1 MSVYTTV
8 TSAEL
13 KQFLRLYDIGE
24 LTDFKGISAGME
36 NTNYFLDT
44 SKGRYVLTLYEAYS
58 IEELPFFLGLMQ
70 HLSAHK
76 VETSTP
82 VSDKQGELLNQLCGK
97 PAAIIER
104 LAGTALAQSEV
115 SIEHCRLMGDALA
128 RFHLA
133 AESYHHYR
141 ANERN
146 DDFSAQLTSSLLAS
160 LNTQDQQLFL
170 QELNFQQTIDWHAL
184 PSGITHSDL
193 FCDNSMFDYVDN
205 KIVLSGIIDLY
216 FSCHDAYIY
225 DLAVIANDWCFNSN
239 QHTGSNQLDESRW
252 MALLSAYNKVR
263 KLQQVEKEA
272 WTAMLRIS
280 ALRFWILRLN
290 VTLNPR
296 GGEMVLLKDPNEFKD
311 KLKACLRDKEVIKQS
326 VLSL

>member
-8 TSAEL
+8 SSTEL
-13 KQFLRLYDIGE
+13 KQFLALYDIGE
-24 LTDFKGISAGME
+24 LIAFNGITAGME

-44 SKGRYVLTLYEAYS
+44 TQGRYILTLYEAYS
-58 IEELPFFLGLMQ
+58 VEELPFFLGLMQ
-70 HLSAHK
+70 HLSAHQ
-76 VETSTP
+76 VETVTP
-82 VSDKQGELLNQLCGK
+82 VVDRQGQLLNQLCQK
-97 PAAIIER
+97 PAAIVER
-104 LAGTALAQSEV
+104 LAGEALAQSDV
-115 SIEHCRLMGDALA
+115 TIEHCRLMGDALA

-133 AESYHHYR
+133 GESYHLYR

-146 DDFSAQLTSSLLAS
+146 NDFSSGITTALLAS
-160 LNTQDQQLFL
+160 LNQQDQQLL
-170 QELNFQQTIDWHAL
+170 QQELEFQQTIDWDAL

-193 FCDNSMFDYVDN
+193 FCDNSMFAHVDN

-225 DLAVIANDWCFNSN
+225 DLAVVANDWCFSSEQGNN
-239 QHTGSNQLDESRW
+239 HLDVSRW

-263 KLQQVEKEA
+263 ALQKNEKKA

-290 VTLNPR
+290 ATLNPR
-296 GGEMVLLKDPNEFKD
+296 DGEMVLQKDPNEFKD
-311 KLKACLRDKEVIKQS
+311 KLNACLRDHEEIEQAIIT
-326 VLSL
+326 L

>member
-8 TSAEL
+8 SSAEL
-13 KQFLRLYDIGE
+13 KQFLLHYDIGE
-24 LTDFKGISAGME
+24 LIEFEGITAGME

-44 SKGRYVLTLYEAYS
+44 TKGRYILTLYEAYS
-58 IEELPFFLGLMQ
+58 AKQLPFFLGLMQ
-70 HLSAHK
+70 HLSAHQ

-82 VSDKQGELLNQLCGK
+82 VTDKQGELLNQLCGK

-104 LAGTALAQSEV
+104 LAGAALAQSEV
-115 SIEHCRLMGDALA
+115 TLEHCRLIGDVLA

-133 AESYHHYR
+133 GESYHHYR
-141 ANERN
+141 ENERN
-146 DDFSAQLTSSLLAS
+146 DDFSEPLTRSLLAS
-160 LNTQDQQLFL
+160 LNKPDQQLFQQQL
-170 QELNFQQTIDWHAL
+170 DFQQSIDWDAL

-193 FCDNSMFDYVDN
+193 FCDNSIFDHVDN

-225 DLAVIANDWCFNSN
+225 DLAVIANDWCFTSDQRIN
-239 QHTGSNQLDESRW
+239 HLDEARW

-263 KLQQVEKEA
+263 KLQKIEKQA

-290 VTLNPR
+290 VSLNPR
-296 GGEMVLLKDPNEFKD
+296 GGEMVLLKDPNDFKD
-311 KLKACLRDKEVIKQS
+311 KLIACLHDQAIIEQT